1 MFVMLLLYNLLS
13 NDEREPEENNDSL
26 QSLPADLHC
35 VPMLGFTHMVVSVL
49 IFIALQIKSA

>member
-1 MFVMLLLYNLLS
+1 MLLLYNLLS
-13 NDEREPEENNDSL
+13 NDDREPEENNDSL